1 MSGLDA
7 VKKIVETEGQA
18 RRLVEEAKA
27 KAQEIISRAREVA
40 DKIRQETIAQ
50 AQVQRESLLNAAREK
65 AEAEA
70 RQSDL
75 ETERVLQS
83 YRELSGER
91 KTSAAD
97 KAVDLIL
104 GT

>member
-1 MSGLDA
+1 MSGIDA
-7 VKKIVETEGQA
+7 LKKIVETEGQA
-18 RRLVEEAKA
+18 RTLVEEAKA

-40 DKIRQETIAQ
+40 DNIRQEAIAQ
-50 AQVQRESLLNAAREK
+50 AQRQRELILEAAREK

-75 ETERVLQS
+75 ETERILQS
-83 YRELSGER
+83 YRDLSGER
-91 KTSAAD
+91 KASAAD
-97 KAVDLIL
+97 KAVELIL